1 MATETLNETT
11 NNLGTVA
18 VIITK
23 DTSAELGVKE
33 VTVWSEQVTNYD
45 DLWTWLN
52 AANNLK
58 VDTFRAVHIA
68 DDYFSKEFNK
78 KEILSFYEIGY
89 ADRKETE
96 RSKNR

>member
-1 MATETLNETT
+1 MIF
-11 NNLGTVA
+11 V
-18 VIITK
+18 K
-23 DTSAELGVKE
+23 DTTADLGVKE
-33 VTVWSEQVTNYD
+33 VTVWSEQVTNYEGM
-45 DLWTWLN
+45 WEWLN
-52 AANNLK
+52 AANYLK